1 MQYPAIWH
9 SIFDQISLTKFCPG
23 EAINCSMPADFGK
36 LIAQKRRQTA
46 KTFLAAKPALFWT
59 LN

>member
-36 LIAQKRRQTA
+36 LIAQKRR
-46 KTFLAAKPALFWT
+46 
-59 LN
+59 